1 MEINSTDNRVLA
13 YSLATEISKAELE
26 KVAGGSAK
34 VTYQTTDYYTNR
46 HGVSD
51 TDLDMDW
58 D

>member
-1 MEINSTDNRVLA
+1 MEINTKNGRVLA
-13 YSLATEISKAELE
+13 YSLATEISSEELQQI
-26 KVAGGSAK
+26 AGGSTK